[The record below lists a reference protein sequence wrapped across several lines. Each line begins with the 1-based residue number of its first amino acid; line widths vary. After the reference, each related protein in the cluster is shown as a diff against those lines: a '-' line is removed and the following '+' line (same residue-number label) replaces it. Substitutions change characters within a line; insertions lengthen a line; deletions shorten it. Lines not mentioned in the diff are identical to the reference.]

1 MSDKYY
7 VERRLWAYHDRK
19 YINPPRLQQP
29 PMILPKINSLTG
41 HYIPEKPS
49 IHDQMNYRYS
59 LYSKAYWE
67 GVRERQREYRI
78 KMSNQSS

>member
-1 MSDKYY
+1 MSSYENYWWKTQL
-7 VERRLWAYHDRK
+7 RRY
-19 YINPPRLQQP
+19 NSTRLQQP

-59 LYSKAYWE
+59 LYSKWYWE
-67 GVRERQREYRI
+67 GVKERQRQYLA
-78 KMSNQSS
+78 NQSS